1 MKFSKSGH
9 ALLAAVASVGIGLGI
24 ISCGESNTIDYLY
37 ITNSKNNP
45 GQVSVY
51 QVDLQSGALTQ
62 IKDSPYSTIGRNP
75 VAEVASPNGQD
86 LYVVNH
92 DTSDVVEFAIGTDG
106 KLYSQHQY
114 SVTASGSNPQAI
126 AINAAGTYLY
136 VVNTFQ
142 PSPQTGQ
149 TLTSG
154 PGALVVYPINSDGS
168 LGTALTNTVNG
179 QALSYWPLG
188 QTPLGVNVTADG
200 NFVYVVNQVGTSANG
215 SSVSEFSVGS
225 NGALTELAGSPL
237 AVGVSPNAIASDP
250 TSRFVYVT
258 DGATNQVISFI
269 INGINAGSLAGTL
282 SPQNQG
288 AGLTKTD
295 TFPDAITVDPSGQY
309 VYVANY
315 TANDISAYAI
325 ASNGQLSGLAGAA
338 TYSTKTGPTC
348 VFVEPAF
355 GRFVYTS
362 NFLDSSVT
370 GYQLNPNTGVL
381 TGTVNSPYPVSPA
394 GQPTCVAAVTHGN
407 HPGEHVQ
414 ATAGTGATQ

>member
-37 ITNSKNNP
+37 VTNSKNNP

-51 QVDLQSGALTQ
+51 RVDLQSGALTQ
-62 IKDSPYSTIGRNP
+62 IQDSPYSTIGRNP
-75 VAEVASPNGQD
+75 VAEVASPNGQN

-92 DTSDVVEFAIGTDG
+92 DTSDVVEYAIGTDG

-114 SVTASGSNPQAI
+114 SVTASGSSPQAI
-126 AINAAGTYLY
+126 AINAAGTFLY

-142 PSPQTGQ
+142 PSTQTGQ

-154 PGALVVYPINSDGS
+154 PGALVVYPVNPDGS
-168 LGTALTNTVNG
+168 LGTALTDTVNG
-179 QALSYWPLG
+179 QALSYWPIG
-188 QTPLGVNVTADG
+188 TTPLAVNVTANG

-215 SSVSEFSVGS
+215 ASVSEFSVGS
-225 NGALTELAGSPL
+225 GGTLTELPGSPL
-237 AVGVSPNAIASDP
+237 AVGVSPNAIATDP
-250 TSRFVYVT
+250 TNRFAFVT
-258 DGATNQVISFI
+258 DGATNQVISFTI
-269 INGINAGSLAGTL
+269 SSSGALT
-282 SPQNQG
+282 PQNQSG
-288 AGLTKTD
+288 GLTATG
-295 TFPDAITVDPSGQY
+295 TFPDAITVDPSGQF

-315 TANDISAYAI
+315 TSNTISAYAI
-325 ASNGQLSGLAGAA
+325 VGPNGSAGGQGQLTGLAGAA

-370 GYQLNPNTGVL
+370 GYQLNPNTGAL

-414 ATAGTGATQ
+414 ATAGTGAQ

>member
-37 ITNSKNNP
+37 VTDSKNNP

-51 QVDLQSGALTQ
+51 RVDLESGALTQ
-62 IKDSPYSTIGRNP
+62 IQDSPYSTIGRNP

-114 SVTASGSNPQAI
+114 SVTASGSSPQAI
-126 AINAAGTYLY
+126 AINAAGTFLY

-142 PSPQTGQ
+142 PAPGTGG

-154 PGALVVYPINSDGS
+154 PGALAVYPINANGS
-168 LGTALTNTVNG
+168 LGTALTNTSNG
-179 QALSYWPLG
+179 QALSYWPLQ
-188 QTPLGVNVTADG
+188 QTPLAVNVTPNG
-200 NFVYVVNQVGTSANG
+200 NFVYVVNQVGNASG
-215 SSVSEFSVGS
+215 SNVSEFSVGA

-250 TSRFVYVT
+250 TNSFAYIT
-258 DGATNQVISFI
+258 DGATNQLISFTI
-269 INGINAGSLAGTL
+269 ASTGVLTPLNQNNGI
-282 SPQNQG
+282 
-288 AGLTKTD
+288 TKTD
-295 TFPDAITVDPSGQY
+295 TFPDSVTVDPSGRF

-315 TANDISAYAI
+315 TANDISAYQIDPGTGAPT
-325 ASNGQLSGLAGAA
+325 GLAGAA

-362 NFLDSSVT
+362 NFLDSSIT
-370 GYQLNPNTGVL
+370 GYQLNTNSGVL

-414 ATAGTGATQ
+414 NTAGTGAQ

>member
-188 QTPLGVNVTADG
+188 QTPLGVNVTANG
-200 NFVYVVNQVGTSANG
+200 NFVYVVNQVGSIPAGGTALS

-237 AVGVSPNAIASDP
+237 GVGVSPNAIATDP
-250 TSRFVYVT
+250 TNSFAYIT
-258 DGATNQVISFI
+258 DGATNQLIAFTIASTGVLTPLNVA
-269 INGINAGSLAGTL
+269 NGI
-282 SPQNQG
+282 
-288 AGLTKTD
+288 TKTD
-295 TFPDAITVDPSGQY
+295 TFPDAVTVDPSGRY

-315 TANDISAYAI
+315 TANDISAYQIDPGTGAPT
-325 ASNGQLSGLAGAA
+325 GLAGAA
-338 TYSTKTGPTC
+338 TYPTKTGPTC

-370 GYQLNPNTGVL
+370 GYQLNTNTGVL

-414 ATAGTGATQ
+414 NTAGTGATQ